1 MHWSQLTKRPVAF
14 EEEMRAPE
22 AGAAVDAGRA
32 REVVPPAPLPEGAAH
47 WLLVEIRG
55 PFTRIAAGVSEQVSR
70 LNHVSLQMTPL
81 PTPSKEKP
89 HLSKLPE
96 VPRQFPYLQ
105 GHRAES
111 ECHQPPRPFPDP
123 GAALLPDTWGPA
135 APAPG
140 SVRTGQAGYTHPR
153 SGPAFPVGTLPQ
165 PLTSLT
171 PRPSGPSSRPGQ
183 PWRPPQTGPPGG
195 PCRGP

>member
-55 PFTRIAAGVSEQVSR
+55 PFTRIAAGVSEQVPPSKPR
-70 LNHVSLQMTPL
+70 FPSNDATS
-81 PTPSKEKP
+81 TPSKEKP
-89 HLSKLPE
+89 HLPELPE

-111 ECHQPPRPFPDP
+111 ECHQPPAPSPTRGRLSSQTPGVPLARPVTRIREVGPPSPWGPFP
-123 GAALLPDTWGPA
+123 
-135 APAPG
+135 
-140 SVRTGQAGYTHPR
+140 S
-153 SGPAFPVGTLPQ
+153 
-165 PLTSLT
+165 
-171 PRPSGPSSRPGQ
+171 PSPH
-183 PWRPPQTGPPGG
+183 
-195 PCRGP
+195 

>member
-55 PFTRIAAGVSEQVSR
+55 PFTRITAGVSEQVPR

-111 ECHQPPRPFPDP
+111 ECHQPPAPSLTRGRLSSQTPGVPLARPVTRIREVGPPSPWGPFPSP
-123 GAALLPDTWGPA
+123 
-135 APAPG
+135 
-140 SVRTGQAGYTHPR
+140 S
-153 SGPAFPVGTLPQ
+153 
-165 PLTSLT
+165 PL
-171 PRPSGPSSRPGQ
+171 
-183 PWRPPQTGPPGG
+183 
-195 PCRGP
+195 